1 MVEFDPVLVHE
12 WLSRSAGRYPRK
24 VALIS
29 QQQRWTYEALDRHTH
44 HLAFAMRQMGLQRG
58 DRVVILLDNTAE
70 TIISLYGALKAGGV
84 FAILAGSMKG
94 PKLRYV
100 LANSGARFIIAHTSK
115 AASVSGAL
123 EEDDRRH
130 QIVWVGPR
138 KAIPGRLA
146 HASVS
151 WDDIFATGMDQTK
164 DPLSNYRL
172 PRSIDIDLATL
183 IYTSGSTGE
192 PKGVMSTHHNM
203 VSAARSII
211 QYIGNT
217 EDDIILN
224 VLPLS
229 FDYGLYQVIMAFMF
243 GGTVVLEKSFLFM
256 HDLLERI
263 GQERV
268 TGFPIVPTIVA
279 MLLKMEDLTK
289 YDVSTLRYMTNTGA
303 ALPIEY
309 IHKLRQLFPDVT
321 MISMFGLTECKR
333 VCYLPPEELH
343 RRPDSVGMAMPN
355 CEVRVIVETGEDVAP
370 GQTGELVVR
379 GSNVMQGYWN
389 DQELTDKTYK
399 PGRYRA
405 DQILYSGD
413 YFRKDKEGYLY
424 FLGRKDDMIKSKGER
439 VSPKEIEN
447 IIHGLEGVLEV
458 AVVGIPDEI
467 LGQAIAAFIVI
478 AKTAQLTEKQIRR
491 YCAERMESF
500 MLPQYIQLV
509 RELPKTPNG
518 KVDKKQLALMEEM
531 HDGDTMAGPR
541 RRIETRLPQGKR
553 RNYQPSAP
561 DRR

>member
-12 WLSRSAGRYPRK
+12 WLSRSARRVPQK
-24 VALIS
+24 VALVS
-29 QQQRWTYEALDRHTH
+29 QQQSWTYEVLDRHTS
-44 HLAFAMRQMGLQRG
+44 HLAFALRQMGLQRG
-58 DRVVILLDNTAE
+58 DRVILLLDNSAE
-70 TIISLYGALKAGGV
+70 IVISFYGILKAGGV
-84 FAILAGSMKG
+84 FAILASSMKG

-100 LANSGARFIIAHTSK
+100 LSNSDARFLIVHTSK
-115 AASVSGAL
+115 AQVVSSAL
-123 EEDDRRH
+123 GEDNHNRR
-130 QIVWVGPR
+130 IVWIGPR
-138 KAIPGRLA
+138 EAIPDRQA
-146 HASVS
+146 RASAS
-151 WDDIFATGMDQTK
+151 WDDIFATVSDQTK
-164 DPLSNYRL
+164 DHRSEYML

-217 EDDIILN
+217 EDDIILD

-256 HDLLERI
+256 HNLLERI

-268 TGFPIVPTIVA
+268 TGFPVVPTIVA
-279 MLLKMEDLTK
+279 MLLKMQDLSK
-289 YDVSTLRYMTNTGA
+289 YDLSTLRYMTNTGA
-303 ALPIEY
+303 ALPIEH
-309 IHKLRQLFPDVT
+309 IHRLRQLLPGVS

-343 RRPDSVGMAMPN
+343 YRPDSVGMAMPN
-355 CEVRVIVETGEDVAP
+355 CEVRVIDEAGEEVAP

-379 GSNVMQGYWN
+379 GSNVMQGYWK
-389 DQELTDKTYK
+389 DQELTDETYK
-399 PGRYRA
+399 RGRYRA

-413 YFRKDKEGYLY
+413 YFRRDKQGYLY

-447 IIHGLEGVLEV
+447 IIYGLEGVHEV
-458 AVVGIPDEI
+458 AVIGVPDEI

-478 AKTAQLTEKQIRR
+478 AKRAQITERQIRR
-491 YCAERMESF
+491 YCAERMEGF
-500 MLPQYIQLV
+500 MLPQYIHFV
-509 RELPKTPNG
+509 SELPKTPNG
-518 KVDKKQLALMEEM
+518 KVDKKRLASVEAM
-531 HDGDTMAGPR
+531 HDGYAVAGPR
-541 RRIETRLPQGKR
+541 GRIETRLPQSKQR
-553 RNYQPSAP
+553 RYQHSAQ